1 MRKLKSV
8 VLAVAIAFVALL
20 AGLGF
25 AVLLY
30 PKKVADWANGPTASN
45 RIASPASAEPSP
57 SPTAAADGS
66 TFSKRLAA
74 AGVKSCLSR
83 IDELGKGVMGGV
95 TSYFPASNW
104 NVEAPDKHLASVLLG
119 QKYDNPKLPS
129 GFAALFG
136 APNGSDGCDGV
147 SVQVLPSPIDC
158 PTLQQDILK
167 RGKLIGDLA
176 GVPFIQDV
184 SSQVALVAT
193 SANTCVMV
201 SIHSAFA
208 GKP

>member
-1 MRKLKSV
+1 MRKLKSA
-8 VLAVAIAFVALL
+8 VLAVAIVFVLLL

-25 AVLLY
+25 ALLLY
-30 PKKVADWANGPTASN
+30 PKELSDWANGPTGST
-45 RIASPASAEPSP
+45 RIASPAAAEPSR
-57 SPTAAADGS
+57 SPAAEG

-74 AGVKSCLSR
+74 SGVKSCLSR
-83 IDELGKGVMGGV
+83 IDELGKGVMDGV
-95 TSYFPASNW
+95 SSFSPASNW
-104 NVEAPDKHLASVLLG
+104 NIAAPDNHLASVLLG
-119 QKYDNPKLPS
+119 QKYNNPKLPL

-136 APNGSDGCDGV
+136 APNGSDGCDGA

-176 GVPFIQDV
+176 GVPLIQDV

>member
-1 MRKLKSV
+1 MRKLKSA
-8 VLAVAIAFVALL
+8 VLALAIVFVLLL
-20 AGLGF
+20 AGLGCV
-25 AVLLY
+25 VLLY
-30 PKKVADWANGPTASN
+30 PKKVADWANGPSDLS

-57 SPTAAADGS
+57 SPTAAAEGP

-83 IDELGKGVMGGV
+83 IDELGKGVIGGV
-95 TSYFPASNW
+95 ASYFPASNW
-104 NVEAPDKHLASVLLG
+104 NIEAPDKHLASVLLG
-119 QKYDNPKLPS
+119 QKYNNPKLPS

-147 SVQVLPSPIDC
+147 AVQVLPSPIDC

-184 SSQVALVAT
+184 TSQVALVAT

>member
-1 MRKLKSV
+1 MRKLKSA
-8 VLAVAIAFVALL
+8 VLAVAIVFVLLL

-30 PKKVADWANGPTASN
+30 PKKVADWANDPTASS
-45 RIASPASAEPSP
+45 RIASLASAEPSP
-57 SPTAAADGS
+57 NPTAAAEAS

-95 TSYFPASNW
+95 TSYFSASNW

-119 QKYDNPKLPS
+119 QKYNNPKLPL
-129 GFAALFG
+129 GFAVLFG
-136 APNGSDGCDGV
+136 APNGSDGCDGA
-147 SVQVLPSPIDC
+147 SVLVLPSPIDC

>member
-1 MRKLKSV
+1 
-8 VLAVAIAFVALL
+8 
-20 AGLGF
+20 
-25 AVLLY
+25 
-30 PKKVADWANGPTASN
+30 
-45 RIASPASAEPSP
+45 
-57 SPTAAADGS
+57 
-66 TFSKRLAA
+66 
-74 AGVKSCLSR
+74 
-83 IDELGKGVMGGV
+83 MGGV
-95 TSYFPASNW
+95 TNYPRRRIGTSRRPTNIWRACC
-104 NVEAPDKHLASVLLG
+104 SVR
-119 QKYDNPKLPS
+119 NTTIRNFRC

-136 APNGSDGCDGV
+136 APNGSDGCDGA